1 MKVDHVIGRFIIPV
15 IILYCIY
22 CNKSNDV
29 SSSQTNSSAVTIAD
43 ILSCQ
48 IVGMHP
54 QICIISPYVNIMF
67 ADSVTNPGDLVASF
81 SLSSGA
87 HANLNGIAQVSGI
100 TQNNFE
106 NALNYNVTNASG
118 VTKSWEII
126 GTHNNYTANWGLGQW
141 LQKSVKAWKL
151 VKTNKLKAA

>member
-1 MKVDHVIGRFIIPV
+1 MFTKRVLFDFLQTCYMKVDHVIGRFIIPV
-15 IILYCIY
+15 IILYCIS

-87 HANLNGIAQVSGI
+87 HANLNGIAQVSGKFI
-100 TQNNFE
+100 RPIVNLPSLYKKSKLNFI
-106 NALNYNVTNASG
+106 N
-118 VTKSWEII
+118 
-126 GTHNNYTANWGLGQW
+126 
-141 LQKSVKAWKL
+141 
-151 VKTNKLKAA
+151 